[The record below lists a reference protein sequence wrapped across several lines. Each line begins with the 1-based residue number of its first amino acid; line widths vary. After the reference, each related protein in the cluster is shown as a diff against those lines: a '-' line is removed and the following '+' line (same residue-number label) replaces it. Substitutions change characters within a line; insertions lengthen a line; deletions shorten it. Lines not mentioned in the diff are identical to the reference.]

1 MYNIL
6 SIGSASMFVMPRQ
19 TDIIGNSSATKPF
32 PKFYPKDWLTERG
45 KKQKV
50 FKVGGVR
57 RYIVRGYVPGQ
68 ISLLLLPFSLDFG
81 RVDIQ
86 VNYGFIFLLKNNVI
100 LKAFNCQKLCYY
112 FR

>member
-1 MYNIL
+1 L
-6 SIGSASMFVMPRQ
+6 VTVLQ
-19 TDIIGNSSATKPF
+19 PF
-32 PKFYPKDWLTERG
+32 PKFDPKDWLTERG

-68 ISLLLLPFSLDFG
+68 ISLLLLPFTLDFG

-86 VNYGFIFLLKNNVI
+86 VNYGVIFLLK
-100 LKAFNCQKLCYY
+100 KK
-112 FR
+112 